1 MRIAALAAFA
11 AGLAATSHPGTADA
25 HIRKE
30 RAHLSGNSAVAT
42 WSYQDGELA
51 TFLSVVVNEGV
62 EGDSQRRFAT
72 ISLLRSNVV
81 TGHVLVAGVAD
92 LSDFDFTV
100 DPQLGRAHLRAE
112 GLFEDDTTLTF
123 FPLTVELSW
132 TASGEAIRQDSH
144 DSYREPGFAVRTQ
157 GLGLARTASV
167 AGTVYGDDTELVS
180 GPPESARIQRND
192 TGAVT
197 IQISKCGDR

>member
-1 MRIAALAAFA
+1 MRIATLAAFA

-30 RAHLSGNSAVAT
+30 RSRLSGNSAVAT
-42 WSYQDGELA
+42 WSYQEGEVA
-51 TFLSVVVNEGV
+51 TFLSVVVNEGGQ
-62 EGDSQRRFAT
+62 GDAQRRFAT
-72 ISLLRSNVV
+72 VTLLRSNVV

-92 LSDFDFTV
+92 LSDLDITV

-132 TASGEAIRQDSH
+132 TATADAVRQDSH

-157 GLGLARTASV
+157 ALGLARAASV

-180 GPPESARIQRND
+180 GPPQSALIQRNE
-192 TGAVT
+192 TGAVS
-197 IQISKCGDR
+197 IQISKCGER